1 MHAILLMIILSIPL
15 TAGGGADSAS
25 SWKLTTLTQSNLAM
39 SQQQVDDWREGEK
52 GVFDVKSGVKMRATA
67 TSSWCTMVSS
77 LRCALGVTRDNS
89 LDSISVW
96 YKTTDNDLAGDLR
109 VTVPLGWAVDPF
121 LLLAFKTQVT
131 ESKRLT
137 GTSIRRTAKLWDPVT
152 SDQSLGFTYRC
163 TTPEGFV
170 GLRSGLNLQQI
181 RADESSTL
189 TDDSRTPL
197 VRELYKASAGME
209 WAIDTQYALDS
220 LVSFNGK
227 WQARKNLIADEA
239 WQVTM
244 ENELRIKVLRYLGVI
259 ITANLRYDESVSKRV
274 QFKQTT
280 MFGLMLDVK

>member
-1 MHAILLMIILSIPL
+1 M
-15 TAGGGADSAS
+15 
-25 SWKLTTLTQSNLAM
+25 
-39 SQQQVDDWREGEK
+39 
-52 GVFDVKSGVKMRATA
+52 
-67 TSSWCTMVSS
+67 
-77 LRCALGVTRDNS
+77 
-89 LDSISVW
+89 
-96 YKTTDNDLAGDLR
+96 
-109 VTVPLGWAVDPF
+109 
-121 LLLAFKTQVT
+121 
-131 ESKRLT
+131 
-137 GTSIRRTAKLWDPVT
+137 
-152 SDQSLGFTYRC
+152 
-163 TTPEGFV
+163 

-189 TDDSRTPL
+189 TDDPRTPL

-244 ENELRIKVLRYLGVI
+244 ENELLIKVLRYLGVI